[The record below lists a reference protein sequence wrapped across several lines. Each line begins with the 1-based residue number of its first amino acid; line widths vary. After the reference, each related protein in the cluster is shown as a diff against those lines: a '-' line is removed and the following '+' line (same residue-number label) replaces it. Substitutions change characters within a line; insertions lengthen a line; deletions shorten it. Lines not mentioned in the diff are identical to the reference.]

1 MWQNDIIIHQVIL
14 TQIAMAGPEKI
25 KSILKNLV
33 GIDSLTKI
41 ARTNYEL
48 KQILS
53 GAIPP
58 EIEEDVCFGH
68 FEDKIIT
75 LLVSSAVV
83 ATKVR
88 FLSPE
93 ILREAQNRAPNHDIQ
108 GIEIKI
114 SLNKLDLNRE

>member
-1 MWQNDIIIHQVIL
+1 MS
-14 TQIAMAGPEKI
+14 GPEKI
-25 KSILKNLV
+25 ESILKNSV

-41 ARTNYEL
+41 AKTNYEL
-48 KQILS
+48 EQILFET
-53 GAIPP
+53 IPP

-75 LLVSSAVV
+75 LLANSPVV

-88 FLSPE
+88 FLSAE
-93 ILREAQNRAPNHDIQ
+93 ILRAAQNRAPDYDIL

-114 SLNKLDLNRE
+114 SMAKLGLER

>member
-1 MWQNDIIIHQVIL
+1 
-14 TQIAMAGPEKI
+14 MAGPEKI
-25 KSILKNLV
+25 KSILKNIV
-33 GIDSLTKI
+33 SIDSLAKI
-41 ARTNYEL
+41 AKTNYEL
-48 KQILS
+48 EQILS

-68 FEDKIIT
+68 FENKIIT
-75 LLVSSAVV
+75 FLASSSVV

-114 SLNKLDLNRE
+114 SLNKLGLNRE